1 MINKTSGMK
10 QANEIVLETLKSFT
24 VMPNTFIPLDY
35 DDVYPES
42 MESMVKQDMLKEGYD
57 ISNKEDIKKFWSS
70 KLD

>member
-1 MINKTSGMK
+1 
-10 QANEIVLETLKSFT
+10 
-24 VMPNTFIPLDY
+24 MPNTFIPLDY